1 MDQSTKRLPKNLQT
15 LILISVLLVSCSAE
29 HHLNKAIKK
38 GYKCEE
44 VSDTIRITS
53 VDSFPVIVNDT
64 IVWQKYITQ
73 KDTVVM
79 WHTQYVPM
87 TKWEKKIQYK
97 YKTKYIKA
105 EAQKVKYQ
113 NKYITKTK
121 INWFIVILAFIIGFL
136 VRLTLS
142 ETFRGRLQLLTKLFK

>member
-1 MDQSTKRLPKNLQT
+1 MKQVALIFVT
-15 LILISVLLVSCSAE
+15 LHLLFSCSLNY
-29 HHLNKAIKK
+29 HLKKAINK

-53 VDSFPVIVNDT
+53 VDSFPVIVHDS
-64 IVWQKYITQ
+64 IVWEKVLVQ
-73 KDTVVM
+73 KDTIIRNK
-79 WHTQYVPM
+79 TSYVPK
-87 TKWEKKIQYK
+87 TRFQTRIEYK

-121 INWFIVILAFIIGFL
+121 VNWLFVIIAFILGFL
-136 VRLTLS
+136 VKFTFN
-142 ETFRGRLQLLTKLFK
+142 ETFRSRLKLLTKL

>member
-1 MDQSTKRLPKNLQT
+1 MDEQIKRLSKNFQT
-15 LILISVLLVSCSAE
+15 LIFISVLLVSCSAE

-38 GYKCEE
+38 GYKCEQ
-44 VSDTIRITS
+44 VSDTIQITS
-53 VDSFPVIVNDT
+53 VDSFPVIVNNQ
-64 IVWQKYITQ
+64 IVWEKFITQ

-79 WHTQYVPM
+79 WKTQYIPM

-97 YKTKYIKA
+97 YKVKYIKA

-113 NKYITKTK
+113 NKYITKRK
-121 INWFIVILAFIIGFL
+121 INWFVVILAFIIGFL

-142 ETFRGRLQLLTKLFK
+142 ETFRSRIRLLTKL

>member
-1 MDQSTKRLPKNLQT
+1 MVKQAKRLSTYIQT
-15 LILISVLLVSCSAE
+15 VIFGIAISVTLFSCSANY
-29 HHLNKAIKK
+29 HVLRAIKK

-79 WHTQYVPM
+79 WKTQYVPK
-87 TKWEKKIQYK
+87 TRWEKKIEYKLKRDTIRQIQKVEVAK
-97 YKTKYIKA
+97 YKSEKKSKANIWLFVIGFGLGIFTKYLFQYAKKA
-105 EAQKVKYQ
+105 
-113 NKYITKTK
+113 
-121 INWFIVILAFIIGFL
+121 L
-136 VRLTLS
+136 
-142 ETFRGRLQLLTKLFK
+142 

>member
-1 MDQSTKRLPKNLQT
+1 MKQVALIFVT
-15 LILISVLLVSCSAE
+15 LHLLFSCSLNY
-29 HHLNKAIKK
+29 HLKKAINK

-44 VSDTIRITS
+44 ISDTIRITS
-53 VDSFPVIVNDT
+53 VDSFPVIVHDS
-64 IVWQKYITQ
+64 IVWEKVLVQ
-73 KDTVVM
+73 KDTIIRNK
-79 WHTQYVPM
+79 TSYVPK
-87 TKWEKKIQYK
+87 TRFQTRIEYK

-121 INWFIVILAFIIGFL
+121 INWFIVILAFILGFL

-142 ETFRGRLQLLTKLFK
+142 ETFRSRIRLLTKL

>member
-1 MDQSTKRLPKNLQT
+1 MN
-15 LILISVLLVSCSAE
+15 
-29 HHLNKAIKK
+29 K

-44 VSDTIRITS
+44 VNDTIRITS
-53 VDSFPVIVNDT
+53 VDSFPVIVHDS
-64 IVWQKYITQ
+64 IVWEKVLVQ
-73 KDTVVM
+73 KDTIIRNK
-79 WHTQYVPM
+79 TSYVPK
-87 TKWEKKIQYK
+87 TRFETRIEYK

-142 ETFRGRLQLLTKLFK
+142 ETFRSRIRLLTKL

>member
-1 MDQSTKRLPKNLQT
+1 MKQVALIFVT
-15 LILISVLLVSCSAE
+15 LHLLFSCSLNY
-29 HHLNKAIKK
+29 HLKKAINK

-53 VDSFPVIVNDT
+53 VDSFPVIVHDS
-64 IVWQKYITQ
+64 IVWEKVLVQ
-73 KDTVVM
+73 KDTIIRNK
-79 WHTQYVPM
+79 TSYVPK
-87 TKWEKKIQYK
+87 TRFETRIEYK

-121 INWFIVILAFIIGFL
+121 VNWLFVIIAFILGFL
-136 VRLTLS
+136 VKFTFN
-142 ETFRGRLQLLTKLFK
+142 ETFRSRLKLLTKL